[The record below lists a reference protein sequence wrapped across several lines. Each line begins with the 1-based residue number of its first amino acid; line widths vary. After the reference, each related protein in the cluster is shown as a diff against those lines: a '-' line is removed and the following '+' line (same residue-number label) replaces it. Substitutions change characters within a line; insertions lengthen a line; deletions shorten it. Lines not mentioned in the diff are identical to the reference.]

1 MDSDK
6 FCFGEVIHLNRSYP
20 NATVEGR
27 RDGAGCGGMLSCSI
41 TFESST
47 GFKMDFEQ
55 GCIRSDGV
63 TLTLHAGS
71 DRESP
76 VLVGSLCHLHTRTTL
91 WVLWPESSELIVV
104 KFHSSALLVKWSIN
118 KI

>member
-47 GFKMDFEQ
+47 GFEMDFEQ
-55 GCIRSDGV
+55 GCIRSDHAV
-63 TLTLHAGS
+63 LTLHDGS
-71 DRESP
+71 L
-76 VLVGSLCHLHTRTTL
+76 VLVSSLCHTHLNCIVGTL
-91 WVLWPESSELIVV
+91 ACIPMGL
-104 KFHSSALLVKWSIN
+104 FLLSQR
-118 KI
+118 